1 MQRILLVVLAL
12 LLTACQR
19 GPDANQIENDLRA
32 RLSESFSDGALTLK
46 QVQRLGSANDANA
59 PPGESRR
66 IVYFNAQLSVERD
79 QDFGSW
85 DAPGVAS
92 MVSLLGTGPRGL
104 AGIQSGGNTRGDIL
118 SARGSMIYRDADG
131 GWQPVVPQGFNAPR
145 LPTTGEGAD
154 MPQAEQLATAISTAL
169 NLSPGGTSVAAR
181 RIINEE
187 VARSLGN
194 IRSRISR
201 LENGF
206 PLASGPDQG
215 QYARFANAWSVNLA
229 DMGIKLQPL
238 ITTGGVENLLLLR
251 DDLTVLALSQ
261 SDVVFEAFSGT
272 GAFQADVPNDRL
284 RALASLFPEPMHV
297 LVSDAGALR
306 TIADFKGRRVSLGQT
321 GSASRQTALAVLAA
335 HGLGPNDVVDAGELN
350 LAAGLQALRDG
361 RIDALL
367 QVIGEP
373 ADQIRAAA
381 ERVGLRFLALEETAI
396 ESLLASRP
404 GTFAH
409 ALPAGTYPMQKDVVP
424 TIAVSGML
432 VANTS
437 LTDAEVAAII
447 RQLFDPENLWLQ
459 NGSIQGTQLSPG
471 TAARGLTIPIHPGA
485 EPVLKGLRESER

>member
-1 MQRILLVVLAL
+1 MKRIILVVLAL

-19 GPDANQIENDLRA
+19 GPDATQIETDLRA
-32 RLSESFSDGALTLK
+32 RLAETFSDSAVSLER
-46 QVQRLGSANDANA
+46 VQRLGSGNDAHA
-59 PPGESRR
+59 PEGETRR
-66 IVYFNAQLSVERD
+66 IVYFKAELMVDRD

-104 AGIQSGGNTRGDIL
+104 AGIKSGGNARGDIL
-118 SARGSMIYRDADG
+118 TARGSMIYRDTDG
-131 GWQPVVPQGFNAPR
+131 GWKPVVPQGYSAPR
-145 LPTTGEGAD
+145 LPSSAEGAD
-154 MPQAEQLATAISTAL
+154 IPQADQLATAISTAL
-169 NLSPGGTSVAAR
+169 NLSPGGTSAAAR

-194 IRSRISR
+194 IRGRISR

-215 QYARFANAWSVNLA
+215 QYARFANAWSASLPDA
-229 DMGIKLQPL
+229 GIKLQPL
-238 ITTGGVENLLLLR
+238 ITTGGVENLFLLR
-251 DDLTVLALSQ
+251 DDLTILALSQ
-261 SDVVFEAFSGT
+261 GDVTFEAFSGS
-272 GAFQADVPNDRL
+272 GPFAEDGPNDRL

-297 LVSDAGALR
+297 LVSDAGGLRAL
-306 TIADFKGRRVSLGQT
+306 ADLRGRRVSLGQP
-321 GSASRQTALAVLAA
+321 GSASRQTALAVLTA
-335 HGLGPNDVVDAGELN
+335 HGLGPGDIVEGGELN

-381 ERVGLRFLALEETAI
+381 ETVGLRLLPLDADAI
-396 ESLLASRP
+396 ERLLETRP

-409 ALPAGTYPMQKDVVP
+409 DLPAGTYPMQHDAVP

-432 VANTS
+432 LSNAG
-437 LTDAEVAAII
+437 LTDAEAAAII
-447 RQLFDPENLWLQ
+447 RQLFDPANPWLQ
-459 NGSIQGTQLSPG
+459 KGSIQGTQLSPG
-471 TAARGLTIPIHPGA
+471 NATRGLTIPMHPGA
-485 EPVLKGLRESER
+485 EQALKALGEMTP

>member
-1 MQRILLVVLAL
+1 MKRILLIVLAL

-19 GPDANQIENDLRA
+19 GPDATQIEGDLRA
-32 RLSESFSDGALTLK
+32 RLAEAFSDDTMTLK
-46 QVQRLGSANDANA
+46 RVERLGSANDANA
-59 PPGESRR
+59 PAGETRR
-66 IVYFNAQLSVERD
+66 IVYFNAELAVERD

-85 DAPGVAS
+85 EAPGVAS

-118 SARGSMIYRDADG
+118 TARGSMIYRDADG
-131 GWQPVVPQGFNAPR
+131 GWAPVVPQGYSAPR

-154 MPQAEQLATAISTAL
+154 MPQADQLAVAISTAL
-169 NLSPGGTSVAAR
+169 NLSPGGTSAAAR

-194 IRSRISR
+194 IHGRISR

-215 QYARFANAWSVNLA
+215 QYARFANAWSANLV
-229 DMGIKLQPL
+229 DVGIKLQPL
-238 ITTGGVENLLLLR
+238 ITTGGVENLFLLR

-261 SDVVFEAFSGT
+261 SDVVLEAFSGT
-272 GAFQADVPNDRL
+272 GAFQEDGPNDRL

-297 LVSDAGALR
+297 LVSDAGAIR
-306 TIADFKGRRVSLGQT
+306 AIAELKGKRVSLGQT

-335 HGLGPNDVVDAGELN
+335 HGLGRNDIVDAGELN
-350 LAAGLQALRDG
+350 LGEGLQALRDG

-381 ERVGLRFLALEETAI
+381 ERVGLRFLALDEAAI
-396 ESLLASRP
+396 ENLVASRP

-409 ALPAGTYPMQKDVVP
+409 TLPAGTYPMQKDAVP
-424 TIAVSGML
+424 TIAVSSML
-432 VANTS
+432 LANTS
-437 LTDAEVAAII
+437 LTDAEVAVII
-447 RQLFDPENLWLQ
+447 RQLFDPDNHWLQ
-459 NGSIQGTQLSPG
+459 NGSIQGSQLSLG
-471 TAARGLTIPIHPGA
+471 TAARGLTIPIHSGA
-485 EPVLKGLRESER
+485 DPVLKDLSESKR